1 MSERD
6 LNRQLEGLF
15 SDLNDPQK
23 AVEPPDLAAAAEESP
38 ETEEQM
44 AALRTLRE
52 SEQKFRTLYEGTSDA
67 VMLLDE
73 RSFFDCN
80 PATLEVFGCT
90 TKEQFLGRHPSEFSP
105 PLQPSGQDSISLSQ
119 QRITTALQ
127 EGSCRFEWLHCR
139 LDGSEFPAEVWLT
152 SMEIGGNKVL
162 QAVVRDITERKRA
175 EEALRE
181 SEERLRS
188 IVEHSHTSIFMLDNA
203 FHIIYANTRMAAKLG
218 YSMEELLSLD
228 FREVL
233 TEESLRL
240 VSDRYVRRQRG
251 EKVPERYE
259 MTFVRKDGERRY
271 GEVSAAVIKDAAGNV
286 RTLCQMLDIT
296 ERKQAEEA
304 LRASEERYRLISELI
319 LDYAYAYEVEPD
331 GSLKSSWITDDS
343 FTRLTGYA
351 WQETGSTYKLYHPED
366 APLAQKHVE
375 EALRGQSIS
384 GEYRI
389 ITKSGE
395 LRWLHIRRKADW
407 DPLEKRAVR
416 LYGVAQDITER
427 KQAEEQMHRLV
438 DFQTAILNNAGYA
451 VIATDTE
458 GVITAFNPA
467 AERMLGYRAEEF
479 IGKATPSVF
488 HDLDEVVERA
498 KLFSAELRTTIEP
511 GFEVFIAKARR
522 NLPNEYEWTYVRKD
536 GSRFP
541 VLLSVT
547 ALRNPQ
553 GDIIGFL
560 GLANDITALKRLER
574 AREEMYERRARQVQI
589 STQVAQEIAAAP
601 GLDELF
607 RRMVTLIKERFGYYH
622 AQIFRYEPNLEA
634 VILVPGYGEA
644 GRKMLAKGYRL
655 GMGQG
660 VVGTAAATGQPVLVN
675 DIAQDKDW
683 TPNPDLPETKAE
695 LAVPIKLRDQVLGIL
710 DVQSDQLGALTED
723 DQLLLEG
730 LCGQIAIAI
739 EDIRLRQEMEE
750 RLHELDSTYRA
761 MSREGWETFRRA
773 AGQSL
778 PSGYLFDRVAIRP
791 ADDLWTPEMKSA
803 VEQDALVPPVPGAEA
818 STEAPGG
825 AAVAPLS
832 VRGEMVGV
840 LGIFDD
846 PQQPLS
852 QDDLALV
859 ESVSEQVA
867 LALESARLFQQTQT
881 ALSESE
887 NLYQISAGLN
897 AARTYEDILAALRA
911 HTVMGEA
918 NQSGIF
924 LFSSPW
930 EDTIPE
936 KASML
941 AGWGSEEALALL
953 RQFHL
958 RDLPVAE
965 ILRRDE
971 PVWAEDILK
980 DDRFNAAART
990 LYAALDTRSAF
1001 FVPLVAES
1009 RWIGFLSGGWQNPTS
1024 VDPAS
1029 LRLLMAMAGQAA
1041 VAVQNMQ
1048 RLQEIQV
1055 RVQREQALRE
1065 IVATINASEN
1075 LGASLPIIDDHV
1087 RELIPISFSALATH
1101 TPGEHECVVYATG
1114 TEIGTGDAAHGI
1126 RVPLEGTGAAWVI
1139 AHAEPWLDADMRA
1152 RRSFAEDDRLTGQGI
1167 VSRAILPLQ
1176 AGERVVGAYTV
1187 GSQVVGAF
1195 TEDVVLV
1202 LDQIADQMALVLER
1216 ARLMAET
1223 RAALAETEAVYR
1235 RYLAKEWGSFLGSAS
1250 GRAAAYIDS
1259 PAGLASTPEISMPE
1273 IEQVIAS
1280 GEPVILNEAGNGEDQ
1295 PTPRAAMAMPIRLR
1309 GQTIGVLD
1317 FYQEGEDWT
1326 WTDEER
1332 ALVETLADQ
1341 AALALEN
1348 ARLFTETRE
1357 SAQRMRALYETS
1369 RALSSALEQEAIIR
1383 TILEAIH
1390 RAMGCEY
1397 LTVSLVDEQAGE
1409 IETRHGIW
1417 QDQYDAFPEW
1427 IHLTRYPL
1435 GHHDILAD
1443 VYRSGRTEV
1452 VSEWDDRFDHETWT
1466 KFEHERLLRI
1476 YMPLKVHERVLGVIE
1491 VGYDKQRK
1499 GQIDEEEIQTLAAFV
1514 DQAAVALENA
1524 NLLQQAQRRAWRER
1538 LAREIGG
1545 KLQAAPD
1552 IEAVLQTA
1560 VRELGRVMS
1569 TPRSFVQLG
1578 ETEQGRHQAEVS

>member
-1 MSERD
+1 MSEKD

-15 SDLNDPQK
+15 SDLNDPQN
-23 AVEPPDLAAAAEESP
+23 AVELPDLAAAGESP
-38 ETEEQM
+38 ETEEQE
-44 AALRTLRE
+44 AALRALRE
-52 SEQKFRTLYEGTSDA
+52 SEHKFRTLYEGTSDA

-80 PATLEVFGCT
+80 PATLKVFGCT
-90 TKEQFLGRHPSEFSP
+90 TEEQFLGKHPSEFSP
-105 PLQPSGQDSISLSQ
+105 SLQPNGQDSISLSQ
-119 QRITTALQ
+119 QRITTALK

-152 SMEIGGNKVL
+152 SMEIGGKKVL
-162 QAVVRDITERKRA
+162 QAVVRDITERKQAEQALA
-175 EEALRE
+175 EERRLLRTVIDSVPDYVFVKDRE
-181 SEERLRS
+181 SRFVINNMAHLQHALGMASQEEAIGKTDFDIFPRELAEQYYADEQEVVRTGQPLRTREEP
-188 IVEHSHTSIFMLDNA
+188 IVEQGTGSE
-203 FHIIYANTRMAAKLG
+203 KW
-218 YSMEELLSLD
+218 LSS
-228 FREVL
+228 
-233 TEESLRL
+233 T
-240 VSDRYVRRQRG
+240 
-251 EKVPERYE
+251 KVPLY
-259 MTFVRKDGERRY
+259 DSHGEIVGLVGISR
-271 GEVSAAVIKDAAGNV
+271 
-286 RTLCQMLDIT
+286 DIT
-296 ERKQAEEA
+296 
-304 LRASEERYRLISELI
+304 
-319 LDYAYAYEVEPD
+319 VP
-331 GSLKSSWITDDS
+331 
-343 FTRLTGYA
+343 
-351 WQETGSTYKLYHPED
+351 
-366 APLAQKHVE
+366 
-375 EALRGQSIS
+375 
-384 GEYRI
+384 
-389 ITKSGE
+389 
-395 LRWLHIRRKADW
+395 
-407 DPLEKRAVR
+407 
-416 LYGVAQDITER
+416 
-427 KQAEEQMHRLV
+427 
-438 DFQTAILNNAGYA
+438 
-451 VIATDTE
+451 
-458 GVITAFNPA
+458 
-467 AERMLGYRAEEF
+467 
-479 IGKATPSVF
+479 
-488 HDLDEVVERA
+488 
-498 KLFSAELRTTIEP
+498 
-511 GFEVFIAKARR
+511 
-522 NLPNEYEWTYVRKD
+522 
-536 GSRFP
+536 
-541 VLLSVT
+541 
-547 ALRNPQ
+547 
-553 GDIIGFL
+553 
-560 GLANDITALKRLER
+560 KRLEQQIQ
-574 AREEMYERRARQVQI
+574 ASLERRSLQVQI

-607 RRMVTLIKERFGYYH
+607 RRVVTLIKERFGYYH

-634 VILVPGYGEA
+634 VVLVSGYGEA
-644 GRKMLAKGYRL
+644 GRKMLAKGHRMR
-655 GMGQG
+655 MGRG
-660 VVGTAAATGQPVLVN
+660 VVGTAAASGQPVLVV
-675 DIAQDKDW
+675 DVAQDKDW
-683 TPNPDLPETKAE
+683 TPNPDLPETRAE
-695 LAVPIKLRDQVLGIL
+695 LAVPIKLHDQVLGIL

-723 DQLLLEG
+723 DQLLLVG

-739 EDIRLRQEMEE
+739 EDTRLRQEMQE
-750 RLHELDSTYRA
+750 RLHELDSMYRA
-761 MSREGWETFRRA
+761 MSREGWETFRKS

-778 PSGYLFDRVAIRP
+778 PSGYLFDRVAIQP
-791 ADDLWTPEMKSA
+791 TDDLWTPEMKLA
-803 VEQDALVPPVPGAEA
+803 VEQDTFVPPTRQAEA
-818 STEAPGG
+818 STDAPAG

-832 VRGEMVGV
+832 VRGETVGV
-840 LGIFDD
+840 LGIYDD

-911 HTVMGEA
+911 HTMMGEA
-918 NQSGIF
+918 NQSGIL

-930 EDTIPE
+930 EDTTPE

-953 RQFHL
+953 RHFQL

-965 ILRRDE
+965 LLRRDE
-971 PVWAEDILK
+971 PVWVEDILK
-980 DDRFNAAART
+980 DDRFNAAARA
-990 LYAALDTRSAF
+990 LYTALDTRAAF

-1024 VDPAS
+1024 IDPAS

-1048 RLQEIQV
+1048 RLQEIQM

-1065 IVATINASEN
+1065 IVATINASED
-1075 LGASLPIIDDHV
+1075 LGVSLPVIDSHV
-1087 RELIPISFSALATH
+1087 RKLIPISLSTLATY
-1101 TPGEHECVVYATG
+1101 TLGEHECIVYATG
-1114 TEIGTGDAAHGI
+1114 AEAEMEPGEAARGI
-1126 RVPLEGTGAAWVI
+1126 RAPLEGTGIGWVV
-1139 AHAEPWLDADMRA
+1139 ARAEPWIDADMRL
-1152 RRSFAEDDRLTGQGI
+1152 RKSFAEDDHLTSQGI
-1167 VSRAILPLQ
+1167 VSRVILPLQ
-1176 AGERVVGAYTV
+1176 SGERVVGAYTL
-1187 GSQVVGAF
+1187 GSPVVGAF
-1195 TEDVVLV
+1195 TEEVMLV
-1202 LDQIADQMALVLER
+1202 LNQIANQMALVLER
-1216 ARLMAET
+1216 IRLMAET

-1235 RYLAKEWGSFLGSAS
+1235 RYLAKEWGSFFSDVG
-1250 GRAAAYIDS
+1250 GRAAAYVDS
-1259 PAGLASTPEISMPE
+1259 PAGLVAAPELSRPE

-1280 GEPVILNEAGNGEDQ
+1280 GEPVVLSAADNGEGQ
-1295 PTPRAAMAMPIRLR
+1295 PTPHSALAMPIRLR

-1317 FYQEGEDWT
+1317 FYQEGQDWT

-1417 QDQYDAFPEW
+1417 QDQYDVFPEW

-1435 GHHDILAD
+1435 GHHGILAD
-1443 VYRSGRTEV
+1443 IYRSGRTEV
-1452 VSEWDDRFDHETWT
+1452 ISEWDDRFDHETWT
-1466 KFEHERLLRI
+1466 KFGHERLLRI
-1476 YMPLKVHERVLGVIE
+1476 YAPLKVREHVLGVIE
-1491 VGYDKQRK
+1491 VGYDKQQK
-1499 GQIDEEEIQTLAAFV
+1499 GQIDEEDAQTLTAFV

-1560 VRELGRVMS
+1560 VRELGRIMS

-1578 ETEQGRHQAEVS
+1578 ETEQGQHQSETS